1 MSGNDLARR
10 KGLRRMRLIATSL
23 LVVAAIVFVLTHG
36 QDGWISYVNAAA
48 EAAMVGAI
56 ADWFAVT
63 ALFRHPLG
71 LPIPHTAIIP
81 KRKASLGESLQEFV
95 ADNFLRDDIVRERV
109 LSAGVAK
116 QAGAWVLEGEHAQR
130 LVEEGSRIMSDG
142 LSRIRRT
149 DVAAVVQEALVPRMA
164 EEPLAPVAGQLL
176 GEIVE
181 DRAHSGLVD
190 LMTDELLRWLGRNG
204 SDVLAIVEE
213 RAPWWTPQW
222 LDEKVADRIYRE
234 AVRWVRDIHEDVNHP
249 ARLALD
255 SWLADLAVALQE
267 DAETQER
274 FERLKVR
281 LLEQPQLSSTSIALW
296 DAFRRSL
303 IGALADPDGLL
314 RRRALDELLT
324 LAHRLQDDEAL
335 ARRIDTV
342 LADVAGYAVSHYGH
356 QVATIIS
363 ATVDRWDGKETA
375 DRVELH
381 VGRDLQFI
389 RINGTVV
396 GGLAGLVIH
405 TLAELL

>member
-1 MSGNDLARR
+1 
-10 KGLRRMRLIATSL
+10 MRLIATSL

-116 QAGAWVLEGEHAQR
+116 QAGTWVLEGEHAQR

-222 LDEKVADRIYRE
+222 LDEK
-234 AVRWVRDIHEDVNHP
+234 
-249 ARLALD
+249 
-255 SWLADLAVALQE
+255 
-267 DAETQER
+267 
-274 FERLKVR
+274 
-281 LLEQPQLSSTSIALW
+281 
-296 DAFRRSL
+296 
-303 IGALADPDGLL
+303 
-314 RRRALDELLT
+314 
-324 LAHRLQDDEAL
+324 
-335 ARRIDTV
+335 
-342 LADVAGYAVSHYGH
+342 
-356 QVATIIS
+356 
-363 ATVDRWDGKETA
+363 
-375 DRVELH
+375 
-381 VGRDLQFI
+381 
-389 RINGTVV
+389 
-396 GGLAGLVIH
+396 
-405 TLAELL
+405 